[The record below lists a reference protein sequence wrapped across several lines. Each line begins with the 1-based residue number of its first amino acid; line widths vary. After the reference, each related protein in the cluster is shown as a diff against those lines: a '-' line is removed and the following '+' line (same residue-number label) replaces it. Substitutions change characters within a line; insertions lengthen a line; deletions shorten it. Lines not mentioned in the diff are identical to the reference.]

1 MCLFYHYPDDVW
13 VFFNWLADMEG
24 SLSVYVY
31 AEPVSSPNP
40 IGNNKV
46 LRTLRNQFFNL
57 GIQRKLNALKEVKFK
72 KTCIT

>member
-1 MCLFYHYPDDVW
+1 MFG

-31 AEPVSSPNP
+31 PEPVSSPNP

-46 LRTLRNQFFNL
+46 LGILRNQIFNL
-57 GIQRKLNALKEVKFK
+57 GIHRKLNTLKEVKFK